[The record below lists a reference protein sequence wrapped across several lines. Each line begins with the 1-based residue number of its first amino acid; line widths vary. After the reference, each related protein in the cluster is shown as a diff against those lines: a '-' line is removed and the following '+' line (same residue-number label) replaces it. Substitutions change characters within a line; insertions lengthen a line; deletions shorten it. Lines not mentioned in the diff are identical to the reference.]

1 MKKEIIYN
9 GLGER
14 MGHDIRIKVESRYHY
29 AEREWN
35 GKKYPER
42 EETCLLADIRLGSSD
57 YVFSDDCDLIT
68 RARKVFDAIREA
80 YQDYPDGEVH
90 AEMIFCD
97 GFLNG

>member
-1 MKKEIIYN
+1 M
-9 GLGER
+9 
-14 MGHDIRIKVESRYHY
+14 
-29 AEREWN
+29 
-35 GKKYPER
+35 
-42 EETCLLADIRLGSSD
+42 LADIRLGSSD